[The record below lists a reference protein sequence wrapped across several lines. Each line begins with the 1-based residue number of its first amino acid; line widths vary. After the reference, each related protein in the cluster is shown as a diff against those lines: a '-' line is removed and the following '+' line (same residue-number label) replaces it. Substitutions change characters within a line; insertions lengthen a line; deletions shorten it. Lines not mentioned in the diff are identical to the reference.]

1 MKIKIVFL
9 FFILICV
16 FCDDNNCESFIDK
29 NDCLSYSNKCL
40 FAKNSFNSYEN
51 SNCIF
56 FNEENDMKKF
66 CDIFIK
72 MNKKENFIIQNC
84 ESKNNNYLNN

>member
-1 MKIKIVFL
+1 
-9 FFILICV
+9 
-16 FCDDNNCESFIDK
+16 
-29 NDCLSYSNKCL
+29 
-40 FAKNSFNSYEN
+40 
-51 SNCIF
+51 
-56 FNEENDMKKF
+56 MKKF